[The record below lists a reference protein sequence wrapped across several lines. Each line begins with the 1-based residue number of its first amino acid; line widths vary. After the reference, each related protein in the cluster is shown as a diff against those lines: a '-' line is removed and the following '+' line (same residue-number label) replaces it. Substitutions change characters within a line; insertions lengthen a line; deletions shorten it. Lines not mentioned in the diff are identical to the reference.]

1 MERIEKLFTNF
12 ANTQEDKLKEM
23 NISKEE
29 FIEQAKEWSKT
40 EEGKLEIQKFILQRE
55 IDDLTD
61 QISELEENISKKQI
75 AIKDID
81 KELSKL

>member
-1 MERIEKLFTNF
+1 MDRIEKLFTNF
-12 ANTQEDKLKEM
+12 ADNQEDKLKEM

-55 IDDLTD
+55 IDDLKD
-61 QISELEENISKKQI
+61 QIGELEESISKKEASI
-75 AIKDID
+75 HDID
-81 KELSKL
+81 EEISKL